1 MTVRVDRVVLRGMLR
16 FAYVFVAVKRVPGW
30 ARGCR
35 QAVGP
40 VC

>member
-1 MTVRVDRVVLRGMLR
+1 MTVRVDRVVLRGMLC
-16 FAYVFVAVKRVPGW
+16 FVYTFVAMKCVPGW